1 MNMPAK
7 KLKEQRKTLMKN
19 GKKTKKKNKYMGNRK
34 QGAY

>member
-7 KLKEQRKTLMKN
+7 KLKQQREELMKN
-19 GKKTKKKNKYMGNRK
+19 GKKMKKRKYVGNRK

>member
-7 KLKEQRKTLMKN
+7 KLKEQRKALMKN
-19 GKKTKKKNKYMGNRK
+19 GKKMKKRKYSGNRK

>member
-7 KLKEQRKTLMKN
+7 KLKEQRKALMNN
-19 GKKTKKKNKYMGNRK
+19 GKKMKKKKYVGNRK